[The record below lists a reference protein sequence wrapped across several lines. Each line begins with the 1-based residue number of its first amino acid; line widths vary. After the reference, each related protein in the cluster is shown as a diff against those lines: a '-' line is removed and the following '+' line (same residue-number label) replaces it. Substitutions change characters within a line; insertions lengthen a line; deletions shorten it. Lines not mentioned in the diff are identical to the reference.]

1 MSVNKVLRII
11 VVLGILMAGLTFF
24 MGAMSATDENV
35 DMSGS
40 DYEGCYNT
48 TKIISIQSMSMLN
61 VVMLIVAVAGIL
73 VAVKFMGK
81 V

>member
-1 MSVNKVLRII
+1 MSLNNVLRII
-11 VVLGILMAGLTFF
+11 VVLGVLMAGITFF
-24 MGAMSATDENV
+24 MAAMATTDENV

-48 TKIISIQSMSMLN
+48 TKTISIQSMSMLN
-61 VVMLIVAVAGIL
+61 VVMLLVAVAGIII
-73 VAVKFMGK
+73 AVNFFSK